1 MLNLAIAISTQ
12 HSPHKTKLFHY
23 IMSLTTMEANL
34 LYLAIRAC
42 TLIIIACMH
51 THTYTCIHMHT
62 RAHTATQETKKG
74 FKKLIDKKIKRTSN
88 VLMPQWRLQG
98 LVHTECT
105 AVHDCWQ
112 LFTCMQVT
120 VAINASCRFVHSSR
134 TVGVS
139 YGFSNTMRMCTIWAC
154 ACSLVA
160 LLCILANFSKAQW
173 SNHTY
178 SC

>member
-1 MLNLAIAISTQ
+1 
-12 HSPHKTKLFHY
+12 
-23 IMSLTTMEANL
+23 METNL

-42 TLIIIACMH
+42 TLVITCILMRACAH
-51 THTYTCIHMHT
+51 THTH
-62 RAHTATQETKKG
+62 AHTAKHETKKPG
-74 FKKLIDKKIKRTSN
+74 FKIRQYDRYTGWIPVDVCSTEGVGSSYHKITEKIKSTSN
-88 VLMPQWRLQG
+88 MLMPQWRLQG

-105 AVHDCWQ
+105 AIHDCWQ